1 MKKPKPHRTIRGVYP
16 LPTLFTA
23 ANLALGCIGVGL
35 LFDRGEAGALMCA
48 ILIVVAALT
57 DSLDGRIARATNTTS
72 AFGAEFDSMA
82 DVISFGVAPAW
93 LLYVYCLGTL
103 WPIGLAA
110 AVWYITC
117 TAFRLARFN
126 ANVENKGGAFNGLPS
141 PVAASTAASFV
152 IMMET
157 LHRLNFWNSGVAST
171 DYALQQALAPWA
183 AAALGTLG
191 WLMISTTPYLSL
203 KGINLSR
210 PQPVR
215 LVVAGL
221 VLIYVV
227 WSLPQLLFPILL
239 LYIFTGL
246 MANFLIRVH
255 WVEVVAPRVV
265 QRAERLL
272 AGPRPITTHPK
283 PSK

>member
-1 MKKPKPHRTIRGVYP
+1 MPPVKKHRTIRGVYP

-48 ILIVVAALT
+48 ILIIVAALS
-57 DSLDGRIARATNTTS
+57 DSLDGRIARATNTCS
-72 AFGAEFDSMA
+72 EFGGQFDSMA

-93 LLYVYCLGTL
+93 LVYVYCLGSL
-103 WPIGLAA
+103 WPVGMAA

-126 ANVENKGGAFNGLPS
+126 ANVENKAGAFNGLPS
-141 PVAASTAASFV
+141 PIAASTAASFV

-157 LHRLNFWNSGVAST
+157 LHRLYFMPPEAVSS
-171 DYALQQALAPWA
+171 DLSLQQAIAPWA
-183 AAALGTLG
+183 AGALGILG

-203 KGINLSR
+203 KGFDLAR
-210 PQPVR
+210 PRPVR

-221 VLIYVV
+221 VFVYVI
-227 WSLPQLLFPILL
+227 WSLPQLLFPISL
-239 LYIFTGL
+239 LYIFGGL
-246 MANFLIRVH
+246 IANFLVRVH
-255 WVEVVAPRVV
+255 WIEVIAPRVV

-272 AGPRPITTHPK
+272 AGPRHVPATPK
-283 PSK
+283 PNH